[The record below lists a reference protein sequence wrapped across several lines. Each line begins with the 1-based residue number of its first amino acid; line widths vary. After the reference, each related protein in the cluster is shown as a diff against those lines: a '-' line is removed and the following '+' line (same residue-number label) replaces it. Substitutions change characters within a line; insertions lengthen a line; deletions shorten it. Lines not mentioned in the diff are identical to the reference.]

1 MTGQNYMENVLPKQG
16 LEMMVCPCL
25 DQAFPRKK
33 NAWFKHKNQKF
44 QRKEGFEHDLFFSFL
59 GLIILSPILLLLWII
74 GLLEN
79 GSPFFTQKRVGY
91 NEKIFLVIK
100 FRTMKK
106 NTKSV
111 ATHLVNQ
118 SMITKYG
125 NFLRRTKL
133 DELPQLFNVLKGE
146 MSLVGPRPCL
156 SNQTE
161 LINERKNRGVFKVRP
176 GITGLAQ
183 LSGVTMETPRL
194 LALTDKKMI
203 EKINLYNY
211 FYYIFKTL
219 FKVIL

>member
-1 MTGQNYMENVLPKQG
+1 MIRL
-16 LEMMVCPCL
+16 
-25 DQAFPRKK
+25 F
-33 NAWFKHKNQKF
+33 
-44 QRKEGFEHDLFFSFL
+44 DLFFSFL

-146 MSLVGPRPCL
+146 MSIVGPRPHMVEHDIHYSSL
-156 SNQTE
+156 F
-161 LINERKNRGVFKVRP
+161 KNFLKRHKCNPGLTGWAQVNGLRGATPKP
-176 GITGLAQ
+176 EI
-183 LSGVTMETPRL
+183 MEKRMDYDL
-194 LALTDKKMI
+194 WYLNNWSIWLDI
-203 EKINLYNY
+203 YI
-211 FYYIFKTL
+211 IFKTYNKYMPL
-219 FKVIL
+219 IFL